1 MAGIVLLLCLPVQ
14 AALDFTFVNVLC
26 SVVAAIVTM
35 ATWTYAFGM
44 RRLDT
49 HPISTLALLGLN
61 FITLGM
67 PIIFQTLFMRA
78 ITYNLQSP
86 LLTFWACATF
96 TAVVLIAHLAFTHSR
111 LLQGI
116 TALISRRLWA
126 PLWIFYPPSN
136 FQLWLIGGTGFAATL
151 LSKVVYGSTIEYG
164 DVGGKFLQTF
174 NPFIAAPFFM
184 LFRGS
189 LTLGRARHKR
199 QFGLLLLYFVAIV
212 VMAVLM
218 NARGVF
224 ASIMLLVLLSYGLAL
239 LSRRL
244 VLSGRALGYLCA
256 AGIALI
262 PVMLAAQDLA
272 TAMVIARQARSTQNL
287 SYVFRETVSAYGDKE
302 ALARYRKQNQQSL
315 STGGLSG
322 YSEAY
327 FESEFL
333 GRLSITKFT
342 DLTITVSRRFGA
354 SDRAYVREVSM
365 QQFVAQLPTPALR
378 LLGIDL
384 DKRDFEFSTG
394 DVYEAIASNRELGS
408 RLTGSTVTTVRD
420 LSPWLWPLIVIPFS
434 LFVFVMTDSLVI
446 TIRGM
451 WSLSVPGF
459 MLLPPIFQAS
469 LVGDSLSTSVGIVT
483 RTLLTVIIVYS
494 VLLLIGR
501 LFQLIVVE
509 HAQVVRPS

>member
-1 MAGIVLLLCLPVQ
+1 MACIVLLLCLPVQ

-26 SVVAAIVTM
+26 AVVAAIVTM

-44 RRLDT
+44 QRLDT

-116 TALISRRLWA
+116 SALISRRLWA

-136 FQLWLIGGTGFAATL
+136 FQLWLIGGVGFAATL
-151 LSKVVYGSTIEYG
+151 FSKVVYGSAIEYG

-189 LTLGRARHKR
+189 LTLGSDSHQR
-199 QFGLLLLYFVAIV
+199 QYGLLLLYFVAIV

-218 NARGVF
+218 NARGLF

-239 LSRRL
+239 LTRRL

-272 TAMVIARQARSTQNL
+272 TAMVIAREARSTQNL
-287 SYVFRETVSAYGDKE
+287 SYVFRETVSAYGDKA
-302 ALARYRKQNQQSL
+302 ALARYREQNQQSL

-333 GRLSITKFT
+333 ARLSITKFT
-342 DLTITVSRRFGA
+342 DLTMTVSRRFTD
-354 SDRAYVREVSM
+354 SDRAYVRKVTL

-378 LLGIDL
+378 LLGIEL
-384 DKRDFEFSTG
+384 DKRNLEFSTG
-394 DVYEAIASNRELGS
+394 DVYEAIASNRQLGS

-420 LSPWLWPLIVIPFS
+420 LSPWFWPLIVIPLS
-434 LFVFVMTDSLVI
+434 LFVFIMADTLTI
-446 TIRGM
+446 TVRGM

-469 LVGDSLSTSVGIVT
+469 LVADSLTTSTGYVT
-483 RTLLTVIIVYS
+483 RALLTVILVYA
-494 VLLLIGR
+494 LLLLVGR
-501 LFQLIVVE
+501 LLQSIVTD
-509 HAQVVRPS
+509 HGRIIRQT